1 MLRGTSLILIACLDS
16 VLGAPPSPSP
26 YHAPPSPSGQED
38 NPYCHNVERIVLEDQ
53 CEPYEEKTCWTT
65 NQELCDPIEYTNCTG
80 VIQPTVEKECF
91 DVSELV
97 CDMEESITYETLE
110 ETYQV
115 QRCYNGKDRV
125 CDTTHK
131 IDMTSKDDYQC
142 TNVESPNCYM
152 EEKTIKDVTCTKT
165 VEFECKSETPATE
178 GDDPYPSPLEVVCE
192 RIPKKDCHEIE
203 RKIQVEVCK
212 TNVTRFCDK
221 FTNVFPF
228 TTKEQKCHFEPKKI
242 CQLDMKTRPKKA
254 KKYSYEKKC
263 KEEPRQICD
272 KVEKKAMVP
281 VCEKQQRMSCKYVP
295 VEQCN
300 TEKKEYCHKVEKVKV
315 EEVCDRRHAT
325 SIYHHAQ
332 RQGYY

>member
-1 MLRGTSLILIACLDS
+1 MG
-16 VLGAPPSPSP
+16 
-26 YHAPPSPSGQED
+26 
-38 NPYCHNVERIVLEDQ
+38 
-53 CEPYEEKTCWTT
+53 
-65 NQELCDPIEYTNCTG
+65 
-80 VIQPTVEKECF
+80 
-91 DVSELV
+91 
-97 CDMEESITYETLE
+97 
-110 ETYQV
+110 TYQV
-115 QRCYNGKDRV
+115 QRCYNGKERV

-131 IDMTSKDDYQC
+131 IDVTSKDDYQC

-165 VEFECKSETPATE
+165 WEFECKSETPATE
-178 GDDPYPSPLEVVCE
+178 GDDPYPSPL
-192 RIPKKDCHEIE
+192 
-203 RKIQVEVCK
+203 EVCK

-228 TTKEQKCHFEPKKI
+228 TTKEQKCHFEPKK
-242 CQLDMKTRPKKA
+242 
-254 KKYSYEKKC
+254 KC

-281 VCEKQQRMSCKYVP
+281 VCEKLERMSCKYVP

-315 EEVCDRRHAT
+315 EEICDRRHAT
-325 SIYHHAQ
+325 SIYNHAQ